1 MLAALNFGAVAL
13 GVAAALLSASIIAV
27 LLGGSLALTGLE
39 SGTDIG
45 LMIGIVSGLATG
57 GWVAGHRARHSER
70 FHGMVTGLL
79 SAFVVVVI
87 ARLGDS
93 PASTLVVIWLAV
105 LSVAIAGFAGW
116 LAGWRKERIRQASTV
131 TGDGQS

>member
-13 GVAAALLSASIIAV
+13 GVAAALLSASILAV
-27 LLGGSLALTGLE
+27 LLGGGLALTGIE
-39 SGTDIG
+39 SGTDLG

-57 GWVAGHRARHSER
+57 GWVAGLRARHSER

-116 LAGWRKERIRQASTV
+116 LAGRRKERIRQASTV